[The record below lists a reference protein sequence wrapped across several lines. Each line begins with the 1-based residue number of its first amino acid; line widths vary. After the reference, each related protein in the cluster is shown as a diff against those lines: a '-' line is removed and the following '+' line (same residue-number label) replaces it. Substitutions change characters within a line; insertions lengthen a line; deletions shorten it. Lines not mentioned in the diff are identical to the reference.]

1 MKGDTVNHKE
11 VLVRVAQKMH
21 IPYRAIS
28 DVFDVYADVILECCA
43 EGKRVV
49 MKDIGTIKV
58 VDTPAR
64 MGRNVVEGTPLP
76 IPAGKRVKMVAHKT
90 LKNALLNK

>member
-1 MKGDTVNHKE
+1 MKGDTVNHSE
-11 VLVRVAQKMH
+11 VMLKLSQKTG
-21 IPYRAIS
+21 IPIRALRE
-28 DVFDVYADVILECCA
+28 VFDVYADVVIECCA
-43 EGKRVV
+43 EGRRVV

-90 LKNALLNK
+90 LKNAILN

>member
-1 MKGDTVNHKE
+1 MKGDTVNHSE
-11 VLVRVAQKMH
+11 VMLKLSQKTG
-21 IPYRAIS
+21 IPIRALRE
-28 DVFDVYADVILECCA
+28 VFDVYSDVVIEYCA
-43 EGKRVV
+43 EGRRVV

-90 LKNALLNK
+90 LKNAILN

>member
-1 MKGDTVNHKE
+1 MKGDTVNHSE
-11 VLVRVAQKMH
+11 VMLKLSQKTG
-21 IPYRAIS
+21 IPIRALRE
-28 DVFDVYADVILECCA
+28 VFDVYVDVVIEYCA
-43 EGKRVV
+43 EGRRVV

-90 LKNALLNK
+90 LKNAILN

>member
-1 MKGDTVNHKE
+1 MKGDTVNHSE
-11 VLVRVAQKMH
+11 VMLKLSQKTG
-21 IPYRAIS
+21 IPIKALRE
-28 DVFDVYADVILECCA
+28 VFDVYADVVIEYCA
-43 EGKRVV
+43 EGRRVV

-90 LKNALLNK
+90 LKNAILN

>member
-1 MKGDTVNHKE
+1 MKGDTVNHSE
-11 VLVRVAQKMH
+11 VMLKLSQKTG
-21 IPYRAIS
+21 IPIRALRE
-28 DVFDVYADVILECCA
+28 VFDVYADVIIEYCA
-43 EGKRVV
+43 EGRRVV

-76 IPAGKRVKMVAHKT
+76 IPAGKRVKMVANKT
-90 LKNALLNK
+90 LKNAILN

>member
-1 MKGDTVNHKE
+1 MKGDTVNHSE
-11 VLVRVAQKMH
+11 VMLKLSQKTG
-21 IPYRAIS
+21 IPIRALRE
-28 DVFDVYADVILECCA
+28 VFDVYADVVIEYCA
-43 EGKRVV
+43 EGRRVV

-90 LKNALLNK
+90 LKNAILN

>member
-1 MKGDTVNHKE
+1 MKGDTVNHSE
-11 VLVRVAQKMH
+11 VMLKLSQKTG
-21 IPYRAIS
+21 IPIRALRE
-28 DVFDVYADVILECCA
+28 VFDVYADVIIEYCA
-43 EGKRVV
+43 EGRRVV

-90 LKNALLNK
+90 LKNAILN